1 MHGTRARA
9 RAPEDHGPQPDE
21 TEPLAPISMVATEA
35 DNDSHHQAQDEPQHD
50 QDHAAGVLGR
60 ATRSISGWMAS
71 RGTPGTRTPQADPGT
86 SSGTPPAT
94 ASGEGEAHH
103 EELAELAAQLAK
115 RDKTIERLM
124 QQIEQQEE
132 DDEQDH
138 EQDSGRSLTRPL
150 SAGRTS
156 ESRFGSHRM
165 PPTPTI
171 DDDDLIGM
179 YLPGVKALDTE
190 ETRNFKISMK
200 RDKIVSILPDV
211 LDELGG
217 RHPLIEE
224 VLKLSEAQV
233 RTTLDPKHRAYSAGL
248 HAADRYVKRQ
258 LTKVL
263 ERSTPEGQVFFED
276 EAELRKT
283 DRTAHQSGVLLAER
297 VIGYGAI
304 EDRGDAEAHLGMIK
318 ETEWFKQGDSETT
331 IKLGISKLRTA
342 WYELPPKFR
351 DANDLIDLL
360 LKAIPSTVPWDT
372 ERTYSQRL
380 AHEMDEHEALG
391 IGRKWSFAQLKKMI
405 TKRLRAPRPGSNG
418 APPAPSHTA
427 LVAHRPTTPTAT
439 PTATETAHMRPADGK
454 VLNGKMGRWLGESKN
469 FCFLKMDDG
478 KDDVFCH
485 KSAIEGDE
493 PQEGEKVQFKIK
505 HQLKQGKSRERAGEV
520 KRAPPSATAMV
531 ATHTETDEDEHVGL
545 AF

>member
-1 MHGTRARA
+1 
-9 RAPEDHGPQPDE
+9 
-21 TEPLAPISMVATEA
+21 
-35 DNDSHHQAQDEPQHD
+35 
-50 QDHAAGVLGR
+50 
-60 ATRSISGWMAS
+60 
-71 RGTPGTRTPQADPGT
+71 
-86 SSGTPPAT
+86 
-94 ASGEGEAHH
+94 
-103 EELAELAAQLAK
+103 
-115 RDKTIERLM
+115 
-124 QQIEQQEE
+124 
-132 DDEQDH
+132 
-138 EQDSGRSLTRPL
+138 
-150 SAGRTS
+150 
-156 ESRFGSHRM
+156 
-165 PPTPTI
+165 
-171 DDDDLIGM
+171 
-179 YLPGVKALDTE
+179 
-190 ETRNFKISMK
+190 
-200 RDKIVSILPDV
+200 
-211 LDELGG
+211 
-217 RHPLIEE
+217 
-224 VLKLSEAQV
+224 
-233 RTTLDPKHRAYSAGL
+233 
-248 HAADRYVKRQ
+248 
-258 LTKVL
+258 
-263 ERSTPEGQVFFED
+263 
-276 EAELRKT
+276 
-283 DRTAHQSGVLLAER
+283 VLLAER

-351 DANDLIDLL
+351 DANDLTDLL

-391 IGRKWSFAQLKKMI
+391 MGRKWSFAQLKKMI

-454 VLNGKMGRWLGESKN
+454 
-469 FCFLKMDDG
+469 
-478 KDDVFCH
+478 DDVFCH

-505 HQLKQGKSRERAGEV
+505 HQLKQGKSRERADEV